1 MKQASARRDS
11 KGRAPMNGTLLR
23 FYVHESRKHHH
34 VALYDWLLGEAKALG
49 IHGGSAFRAIA
60 GFGRHGIL
68 HEEHFFEL
76 AADLTVEVEFVVT
89 DEEAEKLLAVL
100 RREEVSVFYARIAVE
115 FGAIAGRR

>member
-1 MKQASARRDS
+1 MK
-11 KGRAPMNGTLLR
+11 GTLLR
-23 FYVHESRKHHH
+23 FYVHESRKRHH
-34 VALYDWLLGEAKALG
+34 VALYDWLLAEAKKLG
-49 IHGGSAFRAIA
+49 IRGGSAFRAIA

-76 AADLTVEVEFVVT
+76 AADLTVEVEFVVS

-100 RREEVSVFYARIAVE
+100 EREQVSVFYARIPAE